1 MLKILQK
8 IFSPPEFETE
18 TEKTKAR
25 YLYIILGAGIIILT
39 ILIAM
44 RPPASGRRQ
53 TNIVLAILALAM
65 LGMIAML
72 KRGKVQTVAFLLMA
86 ATWITMTYMAWNAD
100 GIRDVSLIAYLGVI
114 LLADLLG
121 STRLSIFFTALSIIS
136 FWGFVYLEKQAII
149 TPTLEP
155 ITNLAIDLSFIFVIV
170 QVITYLTIQN
180 LNKALESSKKQEE
193 LSSRNQELLDLQENL
208 EQLVEERTS
217 ALQKSAESL
226 QKQARQLQAIS
237 IVSEKIALVQNLDKL
252 LPEITHLTSNSF
264 NFYHVGI
271 FLISPNGQ
279 FAQLKA
285 ANSEGGKRMLAR
297 NHQLEVGKVGIVG
310 RVASDA
316 KPRIALNVGEEA
328 VYFNNPDLPETNS
341 EMALPLLYGK
351 NIVGVLDVQSKKKNA
366 FNKDDLD
373 IFSTL
378 ANQIAIAIEN
388 TRQLE
393 RTQNALAEIEEVSKK
408 FIRQEWTQ
416 LAKKQRIIGYR
427 YQQGETEKLTKEQP
441 IQNTE
446 ESAILNVPVK
456 LRDEIIGILKIRGGE
471 NDRVW
476 QQEDMDLVEE
486 IADRAALAL
495 ENARLLENTSRRAGR
510 ERLVSE
516 ITTKIRSTTDP
527 QEMIATTLKELK
539 EALQA
544 SNVALVP
551 HDAEE
556 K

>member
-8 IFSPPEFETE
+8 IFSLPEFETE

-25 YLYIILGAGIIILT
+25 YLYIILGTGIIILT
-39 ILIAM
+39 ILIAI
-44 RPPASGRRQ
+44 RPPASGYRQ

-65 LGMIAML
+65 LGMLAML

-86 ATWITMTYMAWNAD
+86 ATWTTMTYMAWKAD
-100 GIRDVSLIAYLGVI
+100 GIRDVALIAYLSVI
-114 LLADLLG
+114 LLANLLG
-121 STRLSIFFTALSIIS
+121 SARLSIFFTALSIIS

-155 ITNLAIDLSFIFVIV
+155 ITNLAIDLSFIFITV

-208 EQLVEERTS
+208 EKLVEERTS

-237 IVSEKIALVQNLDKL
+237 IVSEKIALVQNLDEL
-252 LPEITHLTSNSF
+252 LPEITHLTSKSF

-285 ANSEGGKRMLAR
+285 ANSEGGKQMLAR

-328 VYFNNPDLPETNS
+328 IYFNNPDLPETNS

-351 NIVGVLDVQSKKKNA
+351 NIVGVLDVQSKEKNA
-366 FNKDDLD
+366 FSQDDLD
-373 IFSTL
+373 IFGTL

-388 TRQLE
+388 TRQLK
-393 RTQNALAEIEEVSKK
+393 RTQNALAEMEEVSKK
-408 FIRQEWTQ
+408 FIRQEWAQ
-416 LAKKQRIIGYR
+416 LAQKQRIVGYR
-427 YQQGETEKLTKEQP
+427 YQQGETEKLTEEQP

-446 ESAILNVPVK
+446 GSATLNIPVK

-471 NDRVW
+471 NHHVW
-476 QQEDMDLVEE
+476 QQEDLDLVEK

-495 ENARLLENTSRRAGR
+495 ENARLLENTSRRASR

-527 QEMIATTLKELK
+527 QEMIATTLNELK

>member
-8 IFSPPEFETE
+8 IFSLPEFETE

-25 YLYIILGAGIIILT
+25 YLYIILGTGIILLTLLIILG
-39 ILIAM
+39 L
-44 RPPASGRRQ
+44 PASGRRR
-53 TNIVLAILALAM
+53 TNIVLAILVLAM
-65 LGMIAML
+65 LGMLAML

-86 ATWITMTYMAWNAD
+86 ATWTTMTYMAWKAD
-100 GIRDVSLIAYLGVI
+100 GIRDVALIAYLSVI
-114 LLADLLG
+114 LLANLLG
-121 STRLSIFFTALSIIS
+121 SARLSIFFTALSIIS

-155 ITNLAIDLSFIFVIV
+155 ITNLAIDLSFIFITV

-208 EQLVEERTS
+208 EKLVEERTS

-237 IVSEKIALVQNLDKL
+237 IVSEKIALVQNLDEL
-252 LPEITHLTSNSF
+252 LPEITHLTSKSF

-285 ANSEGGKRMLAR
+285 ANSEGGKQMLAR

-328 VYFNNPDLPETNS
+328 IYFNNPDLPETNS

-351 NIVGVLDVQSKKKNA
+351 NIVGVLDVQSKEKNA
-366 FNKDDLD
+366 FSQDDLD
-373 IFSTL
+373 IFGTL

-388 TRQLE
+388 TRQLK
-393 RTQNALAEIEEVSKK
+393 RTQNALAEMEEVSKK
-408 FIRQEWTQ
+408 FIRQEWAQ
-416 LAKKQRIIGYR
+416 LAQKQRIVGYR
-427 YQQGETEKLTKEQP
+427 YQQGETEKLTEEQP

-446 ESAILNVPVK
+446 GSATLNIPVK

-471 NDRVW
+471 NHHVW
-476 QQEDMDLVEE
+476 QQEDLDLVEK

-495 ENARLLENTSRRAGR
+495 ENARLLENTSRRASR

-527 QEMIATTLKELK
+527 QEMIATTLNELK